1 MAQWHKRLISQ
12 TVWSSPLLFVGSFT
26 TTILIGALLLSLPAA
41 TPDDSAL
48 PFVDALFQSASAVC
62 ITGLSTVNIGTDLTR
77 FGQIVILSLFQIGA
91 LGIMTYSL
99 ALVVFVQRRRS
110 PDHRDWLANVFTKDR
125 KLPPSRLLAWI
136 LTLTF
141 VVEAVGALVMW
152 GLFSRDYSTWSALYL
167 GVFHAVSAFCNAGFS
182 LFADSLVS
190 YQHDILVNVTVCSLI
205 IVGGLGFVVTFE
217 SWRAVTG
224 RRRWFKL
231 LIQTKLVL
239 ATSAVLIVMGA
250 MSLFALGWFGGQGDG
265 FTGRHVLPA
274 FFQSIT
280 ARTAGFNTIDIGGL
294 SNPSLIVLMMLM
306 FIGGGPGSTAGGV
319 KVTTIAVLFL
329 SFISRY
335 RSSGQPQAFHRS
347 IAFDTV
353 TRAAVLVSGAVL
365 IIVIGVFLL
374 QITELSG
381 VPITE
386 ARGTFI
392 ELLFET
398 VSAFGTV
405 GLSTGITPALSTAGK
420 SIIIVLMFV
429 GRVGPLT
436 LAAILLGSRRTPR
449 LKYPDEDVMIG

>member
-1 MAQWHKRLISQ
+1 MAQWYKSVTLRSA
-12 TVWSSPLLFVGSFT
+12 WSSPLLFVGSFSA
-26 TTILIGALLLSLPAA
+26 TIFIGALLLSLPTA
-41 TPDDSAL
+41 THDHSTL
-48 PFVDALFQSASAVC
+48 PFIDALFQSASAVC
-62 ITGLSTVNIGTDLTR
+62 ITGLSTVNIGTDLSR
-77 FGQIVILSLFQIGA
+77 FGQIVVLSLFQIGA

-110 PDHRDWLANVFTKDR
+110 PDHGNWLANVFTKDR

-136 LTLTF
+136 IKLTF
-141 VVEAVGALVMW
+141 VVEIVGALAMW
-152 GLFSRDYSTWSALYL
+152 GLFSREYGTWEALYL

-182 LFADSLVS
+182 LFSDSLVS
-190 YQHDILVNVTVCSLI
+190 YRDDILVNITVCTLI

-217 SWRAVTG
+217 SWRAITG
-224 RRRWFKL
+224 RRKWFKL
-231 LIQTKLVL
+231 LVQTKLVL
-239 ATSAVLIVMGA
+239 AASAVLIIMGA
-250 MSLFALGWFGGQGDG
+250 VTLFALGWLGGQGGG
-265 FTGRHVLPA
+265 FTAGHVLSA

-294 SNPSLIVLMMLM
+294 SNPSLIVLMVLM

-319 KVTTIAVLFL
+319 KVTTMAILFL

-335 RSSGQPQAFHRS
+335 RSSGQPQAFNRS
-347 IAFDTV
+347 LAIDTV
-353 TRAAVLVSGAVL
+353 TRAAVLVTGAVS
-365 IIVIGVFLL
+365 IIVIGVLLL

-381 VPITE
+381 VPIRE

-405 GLSTGITPALSTAGK
+405 GLSTGITPSLSTAGK

-436 LAAILLGSRRTPR
+436 LAAILLGSRRSSHV
-449 LKYPDEDVMIG
+449 KYPEEDVMIG